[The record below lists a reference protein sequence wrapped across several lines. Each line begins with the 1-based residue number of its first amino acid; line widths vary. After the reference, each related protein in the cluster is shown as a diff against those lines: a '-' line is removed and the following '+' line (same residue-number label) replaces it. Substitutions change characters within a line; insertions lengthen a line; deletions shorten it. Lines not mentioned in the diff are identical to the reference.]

1 MLTQAE
7 VQAAVPAN
15 LKVTVSQDL
24 VDTLN
29 KICTDE
35 EVARTVR
42 ENLVS
47 YTHVMREGKFKFEDY
62 IHAVSYVSFQL
73 MGYNNQES
81 YARTFP
87 DRYQALIA
95 RGATAKDISAYV
107 AAYHKN
113 KLVNMIMEQSM
124 IPMWLLNQ
132 TYYQEAINK
141 QVNLMRTSKRDD
153 VVQKAADSLMNHL
166 KKPEPKGGIE
176 LNLNLG
182 ESTGIKDLK
191 DQLAQLA
198 QAQKELISAGM
209 KTRDIA
215 HMSIVDAEVVPEEPQ
230 P

>member
-47 YTHVMREGKFKFEDY
+47 YTHVMREGKFKFDDY
-62 IHAVSYVSFQL
+62 IHAVSYVSFQM

-113 KLVNMIMEQSM
+113 KLVNMIMEQTL
-124 IPMWLLNQ
+124 IPMWVLNQ
-132 TYYQEAINK
+132 AYYQEAINK

-166 KKPEPKGGIE
+166 KKPEAKGVE

-215 HMSIVDAEVVPEEPQ
+215 HMSIIDAEVVPEDPQ

>member
-1 MLTQAE
+1 MLTQAD
-7 VQAAVPAN
+7 VQAAVPTN
-15 LKVTVSQDL
+15 VKITVSQDM

-42 ENLVS
+42 ENLTS
-47 YTHVMREGKFKFEDY
+47 YTQVLREGKFKFEDY
-62 IHAVSYVSFQL
+62 LHAVSYVSFQM

-95 RGATAKDISAYV
+95 KGATGKDISAYV

-113 KLVNMIMEQSM
+113 KLVNLIQEQSL
-124 IPMWLLNQ
+124 IPMWVLNQ
-132 TYYQEAINK
+132 SVYQEAINT
-141 QVNLMRTSKRDD
+141 QVMLMRTAKRED

-166 KKPEPKGGIE
+166 KKPESKGIE
-176 LNLNLG
+176 LNLNLP
-182 ESTGIKDLK
+182 ESTGLKDLK
-191 DQLAQLA
+191 EQLAQLA
-198 QAQKELISAGM
+198 QTQKELIQAGM
-209 KTRDIA
+209 QTKTIA
-215 HMSIVDAEVVPEEPQ
+215 HMDIIDAEVVKTDSQ

>member
-1 MLTQAE
+1 MLTLPE

-15 LKVTVSQDL
+15 LKITVSQEL

-29 KICTDE
+29 SICTDE

-42 ENLVS
+42 ENMVS
-47 YTHVMREGKFKFEDY
+47 YTQVLREGKFKFEDY
-62 IHAVSYVSFQL
+62 LHAVAYVSFQM

-113 KLVNMIMEQSM
+113 KLVNLIQEQCLV
-124 IPMWLLNQ
+124 PMWILNQ
-132 TYYQEAINK
+132 SVYQEAINT
-141 QVNLMRTSKRDD
+141 QVRLMRTSNRDD

-166 KKPEPKGGIE
+166 KKPESKGIE
-176 LNLNLG
+176 LNLNLP
-182 ESTGIKDLK
+182 ESTGLQDLK
-191 DQLAQLA
+191 TQLAQLA
-198 QAQKELISAGM
+198 QTQKELIQSGVQ
-209 KTRDIA
+209 TRTIAQMDI
-215 HMSIVDAEVVPEEPQ
+215 IDAEVVPAGDQ

>member
-47 YTHVMREGKFKFEDY
+47 YTHVMREGKFKFDDY
-62 IHAVSYVSFQL
+62 IHAVSYVSFQM

-87 DRYQALIA
+87 DRYQTLIA

-113 KLVNMIMEQSM
+113 KLVNMIMEQTL
-124 IPMWLLNQ
+124 IPMWVLNQ
-132 TYYQEAINK
+132 AYYQEAINK

-166 KKPEPKGGIE
+166 KKPEAKGVE

-215 HMSIVDAEVVPEEPQ
+215 HMSIIDAEVVPEDPQ